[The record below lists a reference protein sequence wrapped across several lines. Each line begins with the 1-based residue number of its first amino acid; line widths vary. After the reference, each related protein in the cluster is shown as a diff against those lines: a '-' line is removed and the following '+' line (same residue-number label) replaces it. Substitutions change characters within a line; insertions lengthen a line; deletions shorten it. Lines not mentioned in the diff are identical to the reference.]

1 MQTVLI
7 DKFIVP
13 EESRTAFLE
22 TSRKIQSVLKTL
34 PGFIEGFVYERR
46 EGAGHHDIMT
56 TAVWETE
63 DAYSN
68 AKKAMAVKLQEH
80 GLNPQEIMRRLNVQA
95 ERGVYDRSP
104 Y

>member
-7 DKFIVP
+7 DKFKVP

-46 EGAGHHDIMT
+46 EGAGRRDIMT

-68 AKKAMAVKLQEH
+68 AKKAMAVRLQEH
-80 GLNPQEIMRRLNVQA
+80 GLNPQEIMRRLNVQV